1 MEKMAFKPGLWTE
14 KEEWWTVNMV
24 LFILPV
30 AIHLLLSLILCCK
43 ILLLLL
49 VICIFLFCHPYLI
62 QQNFCHILWTA
73 TSQLV
78 TWSTHQM
85 VISSYGQ
92 LVTSHKSTNSQTV
105 TALIAIIWKSA
116 TCHYVIIQFITQWP
130 KCTVNLSQKNPCNK
144 LTNLI
149 GTLMNTVSYLTS
161 A

>member
-43 ILLLLL
+43 ISCFFLLYASFCSAIHTWYNKIS
-49 VICIFLFCHPYLI
+49 VIYYERLPVNSSHGQLI
-62 QQNFCHILWTA
+62 K
-73 TSQLV
+73 
-78 TWSTHQM
+78 M